1 MFCMFFCIH
10 KNQTTQLRIAWS
22 IRPPADWRYD
32 WILMVLGIDWP
43 SKLIEFCD
51 TYLGLR
57 HLFPRNSWVTRQSR
71 FSFETGETRLL
82 PSNMSIALLCDC
94 VCPWF
99 VDVNSAGPVKGD
111 MLCAGPSCKYCENPK
126 APRYARWI
134 IEHNIAWLE
143 KYQSDIRTLLRCSD
157 GFFSTKIN
165 GKFDLTI

>member
-1 MFCMFFCIH
+1 MFCIFFYSQKSDH
-10 KNQTTQLRIAWS
+10 QLRIAWS

-32 WILMVLGIDWP
+32 WILLVLGIDWP

-71 FSFETGETRLL
+71 FPFETGETRLL

-94 VCPWF
+94 VCQWF

-157 GFFSTKIN
+157 GFFSTEIN
-165 GKFDLTI
+165 GKFHLTI